1 MKFNIEQ
8 LEKLACLKLSK
19 EQKQHISSS
28 VEDIIGM
35 LKSVEGESVENIE
48 SFKTTKTPFREQS
61 FNSPSKEGLNITNE
75 GYFLAPKTIK
85 KD

>member
-8 LEKLACLKLSK
+8 LEKLACLKLNN
-19 EQKQHISSS
+19 EQKEHISSS

-35 LKSVEGESVENIE
+35 LKSVEEESVENID
-48 SFKTTKTPFREQS
+48 SIKPTKTPFREQH
-61 FNSPSKEGLNITNE
+61 FNSPSKEGLNVTNE